1 MPKFLR
7 YGISGQQVSLMG
19 LSTETTPPAVQMR
32 SNCQHVLS
40 SSRTRL
46 SVQTD
51 NSTDD
56 LHLVMDNKKLS
67 YRRETARWV
76 VSVEILLVATQQC
89 RNYLYNKSGTMYQLS
104 LIGLHDKIVL

>member
-1 MPKFLR
+1 M
-7 YGISGQQVSLMG
+7 
-19 LSTETTPPAVQMR
+19 
-32 SNCQHVLS
+32 
-40 SSRTRL
+40 
-46 SVQTD
+46 QTD

-56 LHLVMDNKKLS
+56 LHLVINNKKLS

-76 VSVEILLVATQQC
+76 VLVEILLVATQQC